1 MNIRAFFPSV
11 TALSTCVLALI
22 ASQSF
27 AETKTQ
33 WAKTPDKAVKTLNE
47 ATKPA
52 SKWEPKGFD
61 QGKGIRTQPDV
72 HIGMP
77 IEFEFGQYRL
87 TQAGKDF
94 LRPIAYYMRTNPNM
108 QSQRVLLEGHTDW
121 IGSDRDNQLL
131 SEERANA
138 VRDFLIS
145 QGVNSRLLISE
156 GQGERYPLCENT
168 NSHNRQINRR
178 VEMVILKG
186 GTETGSRGLADE
198 SICRG

>member
-1 MNIRAFFPSV
+1 MNIRAFFTSATV
-11 TALSTCVLALI
+11 SACLLGLSANHSI
-22 ASQSF
+22 
-27 AETKTQ
+27 AETHY
-33 WAKTPDKAVKTLNE
+33 TPTSDKAVVAMRE
-47 ATKPA
+47 AAKPA
-52 SKWEPKGFD
+52 PKWESKGFGQLED
-61 QGKGIRTQPDV
+61 KGIRTQSDV

-77 IEFEFGQYRL
+77 VEFEFGKYRL

-94 LRPIAYYMRTNPNM
+94 LRPIAREMINNPDM

-121 IGSDRDNQLL
+121 IGSDRDNQYL
-131 SEERANA
+131 SERRAKT

-156 GQGERYPLCENT
+156 GQGERYPLCKNS
-168 NSHNRQINRR
+168 NSHNRQVNRR

-198 SICRG
+198 STCRG